1 MKRTIISIAR
11 MTVALASCTKSES
24 IGELLN
30 NQENSEKVPVTIR
43 FSSPS
48 TKSLTQSQED
58 QINSLAVALYMT
70 KGGNTTLEGYY
81 TFSPAAGE
89 GNIYIDAS
97 KDPDK
102 YIIAAYANHPTMSLA
117 THTDDWSLFK
127 DEGSGKFQM
136 FCKWEGSEAE
146 LLASPVDIQLK
157 RQCSKVTLNK
167 ISVDWVN
174 PANAAKEFYIKGIY
188 LMDVEG
194 VSENLY
200 TYSGSQDW
208 YNKNGYVSCAQDAL
222 LYAQVAN
229 VSVTGAAPYTTSHDF
244 YGYISDLTNFNTSAS
259 WTPGASRLVINASF
273 DGRNCY
279 YAVKINRN
287 NLTRIRNTHFVFNNI
302 KITKPGADYPYSGLI
317 DETAISV
324 DFTVKPWDTQS
335 FNDIVVE

>member
-1 MKRTIISIAR
+1 MMA
-11 MTVALASCTKSES
+11 VALASCNKSEFND
-24 IGELLN
+24 EVQK
-30 NQENSEKVPVTIR
+30 NQEYSEKVPVTIR

-48 TKSLTQSQED
+48 TKSLTTSQED

-70 KGGNTTLEGYY
+70 KGANTTLEGYY
-81 TFSPAAGE
+81 TFSPDATE
-89 GNIYIDAS
+89 GNIYIDTS

-117 THTDDWSLFK
+117 THTSDWSFFEH
-127 DEGSGKFQM
+127 DGAGQFQM
-136 FCKWEGSEAE
+136 FGKWEGSETE
-146 LLASPVDIQLK
+146 LLASSVNIQLK

-174 PANAAKEFYIKGIY
+174 PANASKEFYIKSIY
-188 LMDVEG
+188 LMDMEG

-200 TYSGSQDW
+200 TFSGTQDW
-208 YNKNGYVSCAQDAL
+208 YNKNGYASCAQDAL

-229 VSVTGAAPYTTSHDF
+229 VSVTGTAPYTTSHDF
-244 YGYISDLTNFNTSAS
+244 YGYISDQTSVNTSAS
-259 WTPGASRLVINASF
+259 WVPGASRLVINASF

-302 KITKPGADYPYSGLI
+302 KITKPGADYPYSSLI

-324 DFTVKPWDTQS
+324 DFTIRPWDTQS